1 MPAKGASAR
10 VIAKAA
16 PKSVHATGGKLGATK
31 THLTKLEAKR
41 LASFKALMAN
51 YGGECTLC
59 RVRSVRSSFDFAN
72 FDLIREYRTFKLEV
86 W

>member
-51 YGGECTLC
+51 YGGKCT
-59 RVRSVRSSFDFAN
+59 FAGCN
-72 FDLIREYRTFKLEV
+72 Q
-86 W
+86 